1 MLHCLTLK
9 LLHPPVF
16 RCNDFFRAQFGVHS
30 LVPVLLFSLL
40 DLLARFFAPNL
51 AMMFFFFETIGQV
64 KCKVQCDMNMQMT
77 VRGLYIATGQYSSLC
92 VSAVVL
98 NLGGDDI
105 VEVVQ
110 DREQVDSEREKVE
123 VRDKEKGDKTRTNN
137 ARSNM

>member
-40 DLLARFFAPNL
+40 DLLARFFAPNPV
-51 AMMFFFFETIGQV
+51 MMIFFGV
-64 KCKVQCDMNMQMT
+64 KCKVQCDMNMQMI

-98 NLGGDDI
+98 TLGGDDI
-105 VEVVQ
+105 TEVVQ